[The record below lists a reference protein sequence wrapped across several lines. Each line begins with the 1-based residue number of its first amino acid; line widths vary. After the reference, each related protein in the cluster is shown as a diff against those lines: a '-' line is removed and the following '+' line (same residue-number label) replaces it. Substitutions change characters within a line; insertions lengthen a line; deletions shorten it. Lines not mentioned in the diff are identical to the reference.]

1 MSSLNVTTVNLHPR
15 RAARQCVLEAL
26 FAYQFSKNERT
37 EIINQLVNKNP
48 DLKNHYDFIKSLFDT
63 VFTKMDWAEKLIK
76 VHLENWELDR
86 VANIDKILLKM
97 GICEIYFISE
107 IPPKV
112 TITEMV
118 EIAKIYST
126 DESPI
131 FINGILDA
139 VFKDYLKENKE

>member
-1 MSSLNVTTVNLHPR
+1 MVKDNIHPR

-26 FAYQFSKNERT
+26 FAYQFSKNDT
-37 EIINQLVNKNP
+37 IDQLLSKNP
-48 DLKNHYDFIKSLFDT
+48 GLKNNYDFIKSLFDF
-63 VFTKMDWAEKLIK
+63 VIKNMKWAEDIIK
-76 VHLENWELDR
+76 SNLENWEIDR
-86 VANIDKILLKM
+86 VAQIDKILLKM
-97 GICEIYFISE
+97 GICEIYFIDN

-126 DESPI
+126 DESPV

-139 VFKDYLKENKE
+139 VFKNHIKENKQ

>member
-1 MSSLNVTTVNLHPR
+1 MTTVNVHPR

-26 FAYQFSKNERT
+26 FAYQFSKNERK

-48 DLKNHYDFIKSLFDT
+48 ELKDHYNFIKSLFDI
-63 VFTKMDWAEKLIK
+63 VFIKMDWTEELIK
-76 VHLENWELDR
+76 SHLENWELDR

-97 GICEIYFISE
+97 GICEIYFVND

>member
-1 MSSLNVTTVNLHPR
+1 MTTVNLHPR

-48 DLKNHYDFIKSLFDT
+48 ELKDHYDFIKSLFDI
-63 VFTKMDWAEKLIK
+63 VFNKMKWAEDTIK
-76 VHLENWELDR
+76 THLENWELDR

-97 GICEIYFISE
+97 GICEIYFIND

>member
-1 MSSLNVTTVNLHPR
+1 MTTVNLHPR

-48 DLKNHYDFIKSLFDT
+48 ELKDHYDFIKSLFDI
-63 VFTKMDWAEKLIK
+63 VFNKMKWAEDTIK
-76 VHLENWELDR
+76 THLENWELDR

-97 GICEIYFISE
+97 GICEIYYISD

-139 VFKDYLKENKE
+139 VFKDYLKENKD

>member
-1 MSSLNVTTVNLHPR
+1 MTTVNLHPR

-48 DLKNHYDFIKSLFDT
+48 ELKDHYDFIKSLFDI
-63 VFTKMDWAEKLIK
+63 VFNKMKWAEDTIK
-76 VHLENWELDR
+76 THLENWELDR
-86 VANIDKILLKM
+86 VANVDKILLKM
-97 GICEIYFISE
+97 GICEIYFISD

-139 VFKDYLKENKE
+139 VFKDYLKENKD

>member
-1 MSSLNVTTVNLHPR
+1 MTTVNLHPR

-48 DLKNHYDFIKSLFDT
+48 DLKDHYDFIKSLFDI
-63 VFTKMDWAEKLIK
+63 VFTKMKWAEDTIK
-76 VHLENWELDR
+76 AHLENWELDR

-97 GICEIYFISE
+97 GICEIYFISD

>member
-1 MSSLNVTTVNLHPR
+1 MTKDNIHPR

-26 FAYQFSKNERT
+26 FAYQFSKNDT
-37 EIINQLVNKNP
+37 IDQLLSKNP
-48 DLKNHYDFIKSLFDT
+48 GLKKNYGFIKSLFDFVLKNMKWT
-63 VFTKMDWAEKLIK
+63 EDIIK
-76 VHLENWELDR
+76 SNLENWEIDR
-86 VANIDKILLKM
+86 VAQIDKILLKM
-97 GICEIYFISE
+97 GICEIYFIDN

-126 DESPI
+126 DESPV

-139 VFKDYLKENKE
+139 VFKNHIKENKE

>member
-1 MSSLNVTTVNLHPR
+1 MGKDNLHPR

-26 FAYQFSKNERT
+26 FAYQFSKNDT
-37 EIINQLVNKNP
+37 IDQLVSEDP
-48 DLKNHYDFIKSLFDT
+48 QLKSNNDFIHFLYDGVLEHKKLTEGIIKS
-63 VFTKMDWAEKLIK
+63 
-76 VHLENWELDR
+76 HLENWEIDR
-86 VANIDKILLKM
+86 IAQIDKILLKM
-97 GICEIYFISE
+97 GICEIYFIDD

-112 TITEMV
+112 TISEMV

-126 DESPI
+126 DESPV